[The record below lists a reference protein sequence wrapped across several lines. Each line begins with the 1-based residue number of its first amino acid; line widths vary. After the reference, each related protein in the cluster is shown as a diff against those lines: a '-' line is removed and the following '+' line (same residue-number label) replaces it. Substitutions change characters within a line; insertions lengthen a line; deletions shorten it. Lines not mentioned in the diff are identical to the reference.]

1 MVENINIAQ
10 VSICSSDTNFDL
22 VTLHQFLKIP
32 SLKRN
37 ELIMQQKIEFIDIA
51 GDKINLIDGLRAIT
65 SLIKKLREEGSYSN
79 YIENQ

>member
-10 VSICSSDTNFDL
+10 VSICSSETNFDL

-37 ELIMQQKIEFIDIA
+37 ELIMQQKVEFIDIYMQ
-51 GDKINLIDGLRAIT
+51 
-65 SLIKKLREEGSYSN
+65 KLS
-79 YIENQ
+79 IIC